1 MLTRWLH
8 DLESLEAVSQ
18 DEDARRMLLRLAAIS
33 QAGRTDAFL
42 LELAVDEDLDE
53 DTKSALREI
62 AGDPMFLVAV
72 QDYFRHTGTLQ

>member
-8 DLESLEAVSQ
+8 DLDSLEAISR
-18 DEDARRMLLRLAAIS
+18 DEDARRILLRLAAIS
-33 QAGRTDAFL
+33 QSGRTDAFL

-53 DTKSALREI
+53 DAKSALREI

-72 QDYFRHTGTLQ
+72 QDYFRSTRTLQ

>member
-8 DLESLEAVSQ
+8 DLESLEAISR

-42 LELAVDEDLDE
+42 IELAVDEDLDE
-53 DTKSALREI
+53 AAKSALREI
-62 AGDPMFLVAV
+62 ASDPMFLVEV
-72 QDYFRHTGTLQ
+72 QGYFRNTGTLQ

>member
-1 MLTRWLH
+1 VLTRWLQ
-8 DLESLEAVSQ
+8 DLESLEAISR

-53 DTKSALREI
+53 DAKSALREI
-62 AGDPMFLVAV
+62 ASDPMFLVEV
-72 QDYFRHTGTLQ
+72 QDYFRNTGTLQ